1 MVNHGTV
8 PGMVN
13 HEAVN
18 HGTVDREQLT
28 RNCYTG
34 VFTGDCYT
42 GLLTRGLLTTDYTS
56 GHC

>member
-1 MVNHGTV
+1 
-8 PGMVN
+8 MVN